1 MPEKSVCPKIAVTM
15 GWSAGI
21 LFKIKQWNTKQ
32 ILSYYVKHL
41 NVKGTKAKVVVV
53 VVAVN
58 ENLE

>member
-1 MPEKSVCPKIAVTM
+1 M